1 MNTDYQGLIATGLP
15 FRIASQN
22 NGWARAYIG
31 PYFATFRSNNMN
43 AAKLESKAPTTKA
56 GTHLGAALRKLI
68 EDREAIFRELARL
81 ERAALSRA
89 IQAAPSRKA
98 LAL

>member
-1 MNTDYQGLIATGLP
+1 MNADYQALTATGLP
-15 FRIASQN
+15 FRIATQQRGN
-22 NGWARAYIG
+22 ARAYVG
-31 PYFATFRSNNMN
+31 AHFVTFRSNNMN
-43 AAKLESKAPTTKA
+43 AAKLESKAPAAKA
-56 GTHLGAALRKLI
+56 GTHLGAALRELA
-68 EDREAIFRELARL
+68 EDQEAIFRELARV